1 MRKTVAWPVII
12 TLGILCLI
20 LGAWNIYAV
29 IENSYWEGVKNS
41 AIFTRCRH
49 FTPWTSDME
58 KMKGRQVN
66 DCQELFT
73 LISTESDDDNKVAI
87 EPEAK

>member
-1 MRKTVAWPVII
+1 MRKIIAWPVII

-41 AIFTRCRH
+41 STFVKCRH
-49 FTPWTSDME
+49 FTPWASDME
-58 KMKGRQVN
+58 QMKGKRIN
-66 DCQELFT
+66 DCQELFS
-73 LISTESDDDNKVAI
+73 LIAVTEDDKVAI
-87 EPEAK
+87 EKEEP